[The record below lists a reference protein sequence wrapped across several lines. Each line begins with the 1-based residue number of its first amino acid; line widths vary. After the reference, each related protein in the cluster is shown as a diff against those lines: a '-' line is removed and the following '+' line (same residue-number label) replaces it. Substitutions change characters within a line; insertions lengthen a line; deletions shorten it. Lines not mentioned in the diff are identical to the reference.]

1 MADITGS
8 LFSGH
13 KWVNSMHVVVGP
25 ILSLI
30 AYLAYELCFNN
41 SFEEQIKLEAKLQ
54 GECCHTHDFKEG
66 VLAFLENR
74 SAGFEGR

>member
-8 LFSGH
+8 LFGGH
-13 KWVNSMHVVVGP
+13 KWVNSMHVVIGP

-41 SFEEQIKLEAKLQ
+41 SFGEYRELIKGLLISQIVTGFVVALY
-54 GECCHTHDFKEG
+54 HSYR
-66 VLAFLENR
+66 LAQRNDWL
-74 SAGFEGR
+74 

>member
-1 MADITGS
+1 MVDIGKS
-8 LFSGH
+8 LFGGY

-41 SFEEQIKLEAKLQ
+41 SFEEYRGLIKGLLVTQIVI
-54 GECCHTHDFKEG
+54 G
-66 VLAFLENR
+66 VVVALYHSYRLAQRNEWL
-74 SAGFEGR
+74 

>member
-1 MADITGS
+1 MADITES

-41 SFEEQIKLEAKLQ
+41 SFEEYRGLIKGLLVAQIVI
-54 GECCHTHDFKEG
+54 GIVVVFYHSYR
-66 VLAFLENR
+66 LAQRNEWL
-74 SAGFEGR
+74 